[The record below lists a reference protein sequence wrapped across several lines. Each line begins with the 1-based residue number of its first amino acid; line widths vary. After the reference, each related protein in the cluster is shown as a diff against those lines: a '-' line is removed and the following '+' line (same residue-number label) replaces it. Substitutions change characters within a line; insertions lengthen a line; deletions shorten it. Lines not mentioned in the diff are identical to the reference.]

1 MVVLEIQVNFNKI
14 AKENFSFHLKMDNHT
29 KARYGG
35 VLAPKLTATN
45 GVPAINT
52 KQMKDCDNGAALI
65 NQKKG

>member
-1 MVVLEIQVNFNKI
+1 
-14 AKENFSFHLKMDNHT
+14 MDNYT

-52 KQMKDCDNGAALI
+52 KQMKDCDDNGAALI